1 MNFGFLRQIVW
12 EKNLGL
18 RRRVDMDDTL
28 KSSCEKEKPQDK
40 QSCYQLHFNFC
51 CGGTEKL
58 DWHSWNISCV
68 FPSAELRIV

>member
-1 MNFGFLRQIVW
+1 
-12 EKNLGL
+12 
-18 RRRVDMDDTL
+18 MDDTL